1 MKQVNLGFYRMVLFL
16 LLGLF
21 TSVIAYSQQI
31 SVKGIV
37 KDQIGEPVIGANV
50 LVRGTTNGVITNV
63 NGEFIL
69 SASKSDVLVVS
80 FVGYT
85 TQEIPVSEKQMT
97 IVLKEDTELLD
108 EVVVLGYG
116 ANTRKQDLSASV
128 GIISNTDELAAR
140 PVTSTES
147 MLQGQLPGV
156 TIQADGGDPTS
167 TPNIVIRGQGSQN
180 GDNVLWV
187 VDGVPGAP
195 ITSMNDIESIVV
207 LKDAAS
213 AAIYGAQSGAGG
225 VVLVTTKKAKE
236 GAPTLT
242 YDGTF
247 GFRQATN
254 LIEPLNAEEQV
265 EMRRRSYENAG
276 QALPDGWNVTKNP
289 WVGTTRTDWMDAI
302 FRTAFYQRHNI
313 ALNVGTDKSSSRLS
327 LSFDNDQGTLI
338 NTYKKNLAL
347 RYNGKMQLNKW
358 ITISEDLVWKNTT
371 SRSKET
377 DNDAYTGPILS
388 AVYMPASAT
397 IYNPLDGSY
406 GGTTTEDPAYIEKY
420 GSNFADAHGDAVNPV
435 RLLEAEN
442 LYNKTS
448 DVWSTTSL
456 EIGNVLPG
464 LKFVSRFTYNLQ
476 NYYYK
481 KFNPIRDEVGK
492 PNLSNNVQE
501 QSYRMDAWKTE
512 NTLTYDNTFGKHTV
526 GALFSTTADHY
537 SKRGLEAIGKD
548 LSSEAAY
555 LQYMAYANSTEVLDY
570 LTGPDANVS
579 MIARLAYSYDDRYF
593 VTASWRRDYAGRLP
607 KEHNF
612 GDFPAVTLGWKI
624 SNEKFFKKND
634 IVNLLKL
641 RASWGRVG
649 NLGSIDYNYKSPLL
663 SKNTYSEQAQYGVT
677 SNQLWNNFAYY
688 STALNPN
695 LTWETSEQY
704 DLGLDMEMF
713 NNRLSLSMDYFDK
726 RTFNLIQPQPMNW
739 PSTMGLDAMLVN
751 LGEVRNRGFELSIG
765 WNDRIN
771 KNFSYFVT
779 GNFSYLKNWVSD
791 IGVKN
796 EDGTPGVWTDDKSFR
811 SVKDIYQTTE
821 GEPLNS
827 FHLIQT
833 AGIFQSDEEA
843 AAYVDKNGKR
853 IQPDAKKGDLKFVDY
868 DGDGTIGFGDRQYM
882 GSATP
887 KTTFAWTLG
896 FTWKKLSFS
905 AMFQG
910 VGGAQ
915 AMNVSKYMLLSDV
928 EGNFNRSREILN
940 AWSPDNRGSNI
951 PILSKNDNNGNF
963 STASDWYLEDAS
975 YLRLKNVTLS
985 YDLSDVFCKWSHLND
1000 RNSRLSVFLSGE
1012 NLATITRYSGMDPE
1026 WGVGCFEVSGISCI
1040 LFRSKTDLLI
1050 IN

>member
-481 KFNPIRDEVGK
+481 I
-492 PNLSNNVQE
+492 LSVTKLVN
-501 QSYRMDAWKTE
+501 R
-512 NTLTYDNTFGKHTV
+512 TYQ
-526 GALFSTTADHY
+526 
-537 SKRGLEAIGKD
+537 I
-548 LSSEAAY
+548 
-555 LQYMAYANSTEVLDY
+555 
-570 LTGPDANVS
+570 
-579 MIARLAYSYDDRYF
+579 
-593 VTASWRRDYAGRLP
+593 
-607 KEHNF
+607 
-612 GDFPAVTLGWKI
+612 
-624 SNEKFFKKND
+624 
-634 IVNLLKL
+634 
-641 RASWGRVG
+641 
-649 NLGSIDYNYKSPLL
+649 
-663 SKNTYSEQAQYGVT
+663 
-677 SNQLWNNFAYY
+677 
-688 STALNPN
+688 
-695 LTWETSEQY
+695 
-704 DLGLDMEMF
+704 MF
-713 NNRLSLSMDYFDK
+713 RS
-726 RTFNLIQPQPMNW
+726 NLI
-739 PSTMGLDAMLVN
+739 V
-751 LGEVRNRGFELSIG
+751 
-765 WNDRIN
+765 
-771 KNFSYFVT
+771 
-779 GNFSYLKNWVSD
+779 
-791 IGVKN
+791 
-796 EDGTPGVWTDDKSFR
+796 
-811 SVKDIYQTTE
+811 
-821 GEPLNS
+821 
-827 FHLIQT
+827 
-833 AGIFQSDEEA
+833 
-843 AAYVDKNGKR
+843 
-853 IQPDAKKGDLKFVDY
+853 
-868 DGDGTIGFGDRQYM
+868 
-882 GSATP
+882 
-887 KTTFAWTLG
+887 WTLG
-896 FTWKKLSFS
+896 R
-905 AMFQG
+905 Q
-910 VGGAQ
+910 
-915 AMNVSKYMLLSDV
+915 
-928 EGNFNRSREILN
+928 RI
-940 AWSPDNRGSNI
+940 
-951 PILSKNDNNGNF
+951 
-963 STASDWYLEDAS
+963 
-975 YLRLKNVTLS
+975 
-985 YDLSDVFCKWSHLND
+985 H
-1000 RNSRLSVFLSGE
+1000 
-1012 NLATITRYSGMDPE
+1012 
-1026 WGVGCFEVSGISCI
+1026 
-1040 LFRSKTDLLI
+1040 
-1050 IN
+1050 